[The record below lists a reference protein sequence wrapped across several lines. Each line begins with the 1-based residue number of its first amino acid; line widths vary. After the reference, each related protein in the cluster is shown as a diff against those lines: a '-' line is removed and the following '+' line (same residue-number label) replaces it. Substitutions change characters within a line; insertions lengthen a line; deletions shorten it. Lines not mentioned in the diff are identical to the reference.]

1 MVKLY
6 DAARLYNAQNPGF
19 GAGGGMPTPQAV
31 QAQMA
36 GAIQAADRA
45 DMPQIHALGGG
56 FLHEVFATLKRPKVA
71 PDYGKVFEKALFQN
85 PEFQGFVKQM
95 EFALAAIAERSP
107 ETWQHLKHH
116 AALSLMFFEQ
126 QHGPISPHNAIAALE
141 VTIAALGHDVGKL
154 GLDPHLLHKNTRLA
168 PERFDALLKQYS
180 DNVPDYPQKTHD
192 MQFLREAQ
200 FGKLVFL
207 PDGTEGLP
215 SKDETIAFGDLTRS
229 ESHLTSPA
237 ELAKH
242 NHILARIEAKALT
255 HIPGFWLEPAER
267 AQLASIERGTITPH
281 EKAIIN
287 SHDAMSEAYFTE
299 LDRAGLLPDELKN
312 LPKIVNMD
320 AFRGQVGDAAPE
332 SAKLIHLTDVFEALT
347 ANRSYRAAYNVS
359 EALRTMDSMA
369 QKGEIDAGLL
379 KDFVKGGVWFDY
391 ANVFGLKI
399 GDLNQIQALDVVKDD
414 VSSAKSHVS
423 RVQNGESQGLGVRF

>member
-1 MVKLY
+1 MVTLY
-6 DAARLYNAQNPGF
+6 DAARMYNAQNAGF
-19 GAGGGMPTPQAV
+19 GAGGAMPSPQAV
-31 QAQMA
+31 TAQMA
-36 GAIQAADRA
+36 SAIEAANRA
-45 DMPQIHALGGG
+45 QMPAIHALGGG
-56 FLHEVFATLKRPKVA
+56 FLHEVFAVLKQPNVA
-71 PDYGKVFEKALFQN
+71 QAYARVFEQALVQN
-85 PEFQGFVKQM
+85 PEFEGFIKQM

-116 AALSLMFFEQ
+116 AALSLMFYQ
-126 QHGPISPHNAIAALE
+126 QQYGAITPQNAIAALE

-168 PERFDALLKQYS
+168 PERFESLIQQYTK
-180 DNVPDYPQKTHD
+180 NVPDYPQKAHD
-192 MQFLREAQ
+192 LQFLREAQ

-207 PDGTEGLP
+207 PDGTEGFP
-215 SKDETIAFGDLTRS
+215 TQEETITFGDLTRS
-229 ESHLTSPA
+229 ESHLTSAA

-242 NHILARIEAKALT
+242 NHIFARIEAKALA
-255 HIPGFWLEPAER
+255 HMKGAWLNPEER
-267 AQLASIERGTITPH
+267 AQLASCERGTITPQ

-299 LDRAGLLPDELKN
+299 LDRVGLLPPELKN

-320 AFRGQVGDAAPE
+320 AFRGQGGDAAPPA
-332 SAKLIHLTDVFEALT
+332 AKLIHLTDVFEALT
-347 ANRSYRAAYNVS
+347 ANRSYRAPYTVS

-369 QKGEIDAGLL
+369 QKGEIDAKLL

-399 GDLNQIQALDVVKDD
+399 GDLNQIQALDVVKDTI
-414 VSSAKSHVS
+414 SSAKSHVA
-423 RVQNGESQGLGVRF
+423 RVQKSEGQAIARA